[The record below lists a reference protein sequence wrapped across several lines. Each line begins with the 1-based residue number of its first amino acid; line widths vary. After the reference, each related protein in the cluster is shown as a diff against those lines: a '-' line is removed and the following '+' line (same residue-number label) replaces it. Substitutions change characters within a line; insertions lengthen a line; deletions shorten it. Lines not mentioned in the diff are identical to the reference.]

1 MNESLRQ
8 KKVARIVKEILSAQL
23 ITLFQDSESGL
34 VTVTRLEISKD
45 LKTAHV
51 YISVFGDA
59 DEEAVVQRLQ
69 HLQGSLRKSIASR
82 SKLKYNPK
90 LIFSLDPLVGHES
103 RIDQLL
109 NDISNN
115 EH

>member
-23 ITLFQDSESGL
+23 ITLFQDSDSGL
-34 VTVTRLEISKD
+34 VTVTRLEMSKD

-51 YISVFGDA
+51 HVSVFGDA
-59 DEEAVVQRLQ
+59 DEEAVLQRLQ
-69 HLQGSLRKSIASR
+69 HLQGSLRKSVASH

-90 LIFSLDPLVGHES
+90 LIFSLDPLMGHEK

-109 NDISNN
+109 NGISND